1 MYFAIYESMQS
12 YDKKKLTIEKIDLS
26 QNFQQ
31 TILVWLCSSIIQLIV
46 VFIF

>member
-12 YDKKKLTIEKIDLS
+12 YDKTIEKIDLS

-31 TILVWLCSSIIQLIV
+31 TILVWLCSLIIQLIV
-46 VFIF
+46 VFIL